1 MLEYV
6 QAHPGQSCQEAE
18 IRRETGVAK
27 NRVRNLVRGLPG
39 IDPVKLDSGVVCWS
53 PHLMKV
59 LLARIGFMKFY
70 KGPKPGDE
78 KPIGGGKYNTEGI
91 GHEAYNFLNISGSL
105 YGYFQP
111 HMKSPYEINLGRI
124 EQGYGDDKIDNV
136 LGIWFATNP
145 IEDR

>member
-1 MLEYV
+1 M
-6 QAHPGQSCQEAE
+6 
-18 IRRETGVAK
+18 R
-27 NRVRNLVRGLPG
+27 
-39 IDPVKLDSGVVCWS
+39 
-53 PHLMKV
+53 V

-91 GHEAYNFLNISGSL
+91 GHEAYNFLNVRGSL

-124 EQGYGDDKIDNV
+124 EQTLDMRLQPKYGWPLRCGVGAYPFKHARTIV
-136 LGIWFATNP
+136 
-145 IEDR
+145 